1 MTKALQSTFELS
13 VPSPTR
19 GDFVRVIGE
28 CDFDYFTS
36 HFQQIIDKRRRLVPM
51 ELNPFQKRVFEKLLP
66 MIDPKTRLDRS
77 RTVIFLKSRRVGA
90 TTGTIAFVNFLL
102 SYVEDI
108 ENLNVLHL
116 FPTGD
121 TAAKLYNTKVK
132 DIVTGVHPDLM
143 PTIYK
148 DSTSSSVVLNYDNIL
163 GVRRHNF
170 YELASAG
177 ANSLRGSDFHV
188 AIMDELASYRHP
200 EDVEAVVAPMMPPHG
215 FSLTIYASTFDDKM
229 GPYFKEKIIT
239 ALENPE
245 EYEVIFVPF
254 WWSYPEEPYGLN
266 LSDIELTDYDQK
278 VILPAMEK
286 DNFPFEKRADS
297 IEWYHRMSTTMSK
310 INMQKEFP
318 STVEEI
324 LAIGENKACF
334 SVDSLKRQEK
344 NILPDSPYQLVT
356 DTLTGVP
363 ELKATDSSP
372 ILVYKAPIAG
382 EKYVLTCDPIGSNS
396 DDSDFFAA
404 SIWRKSNNEQV
415 AILYVRGVMVEDMAE
430 LVAGLHKIYNRAII
444 CPESNMS
451 EALQAC
457 LRAKGIYSFYY
468 TDKTRRAKKEA
479 GIRTTVA
486 SKPNMIDKTQ
496 LLLDGDR
503 IIIHSAETLRQ
514 MKLYEKKVKSKA
526 GGGSTVAFSAPKQ
539 DHDDLVSTVL
549 IYAGMLDQRE
559 LTGRASGGFVII

>member
-1 MTKALQSTFELS
+1 MARPLESTFELD
-13 VPSPTR
+13 VPAPTR
-19 GDFVRVIGE
+19 DDFVKIIGD

-36 HFQQIIDKRRRLVPM
+36 HFQQIVDKRRRLVPM
-51 ELNPFQKRVFEKLLP
+51 KLNPFQRKVFEKLLP

-77 RTVIFLKSRRVGA
+77 RSVIYLKGRRVGA
-90 TTGTIAFVNFLL
+90 TTGTVAFINFIL
-102 SYVEDI
+102 SYVEDCDNI
-108 ENLNVLHL
+108 SVLHL

-121 TAAKLYNTKVK
+121 SATKLYNTKVK

-148 DSTSSSVVLNYDNIL
+148 DSATASVVLNYDNLL

-177 ANSLRGSDFHV
+177 ANSLRGSDFHICV
-188 AIMDELASYRHP
+188 MDELSSYRHP
-200 EDVEAVVAPMMPPHG
+200 EEVEAVVSPMMPPHG
-215 FSLTIYASTFDDKM
+215 FSLTIYASTFDDRM
-229 GPYFKEKIIT
+229 GPYFKEKIVT
-239 ALENPE
+239 ALEHPD
-245 EYEVIFVPF
+245 EYEVIFVA
-254 WWSYPEEPYGLN
+254 WYESYPEEPYGYTLDD
-266 LSDIELTDYDQK
+266 LELTEYDQK
-278 VILPAMEK
+278 IIMPAMTK
-286 DNFPFEKRADS
+286 DGFPKERWADA
-297 IEWYHRMSTTMSK
+297 IEWYHRMSATMSET
-310 INMQKEFP
+310 NMHKEFP
-318 STVEEI
+318 TTIEEI

-334 SVDSLKRQEK
+334 SVESLKRQEK

-356 DTLTGVP
+356 DTLTGAP

-415 AILYVRGVMVEDMAE
+415 ATLYVRGVMVEDMAE

-503 IIIHSAETLRQ
+503 IVIHSAETLRQ
-514 MKLYEKKVKSKA
+514 MKLYEKKVKAKA
-526 GGGSTVAFSAPKQ
+526 GGGSTVAFSAPKR

-549 IYAGMLDQRE
+549 IYAGTLDQRE
-559 LTGRASGGFVII
+559 LTGRVSEGFIII